1 MPFAALRADHDGLLG
16 AAQADF
22 VRALSLLPERL
33 ACVPDEF
40 RLPPVVFMR
49 QMSLGLK
56 LAQWSQSPRPEL
68 ADG

>member
-1 MPFAALRADHDGLLG
+1 MPFVALRADHDGLQG
-16 AAQADF
+16 
-22 VRALSLLPERL
+22 VRERIRSILFLLPDRL